1 MKLYLVEILKEYK
14 KFVLDWFVNGILL
27 FKELRGVFFF
37 ENFILIGFDYQ
48 ISCNRGLFFY
58 IMQFFVFFF
67 LLWDYN
73 DVCCVSRVLLILKMY
88 SEYVG

>member
-37 ENFILIGFDYQ
+37 ENFILIGFDY
-48 ISCNRGLFFY
+48 
-58 IMQFFVFFF
+58 
-67 LLWDYN
+67 
-73 DVCCVSRVLLILKMY
+73 
-88 SEYVG
+88 